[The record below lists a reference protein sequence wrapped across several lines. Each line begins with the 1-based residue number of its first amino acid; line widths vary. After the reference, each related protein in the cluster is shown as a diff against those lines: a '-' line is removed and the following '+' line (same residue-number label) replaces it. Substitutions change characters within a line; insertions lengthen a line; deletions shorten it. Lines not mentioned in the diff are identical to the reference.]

1 MKVEQS
7 QSKIGVMYLSGKKEN
22 VLSKT
27 QKAGCRTGRK
37 GFQPI
42 KSWLKFAL
50 GPLVLSERSGSV
62 FQKNTEPNWTD
73 LDTESDQ

>member
-37 GFQPI
+37 GFRP
-42 KSWLKFAL
+42 
-50 GPLVLSERSGSV
+50 V
-62 FQKNTEPNWTD
+62 KNSFNMPSSMHK
-73 LDTESDQ
+73 LI